1 MQDIGHTL
9 DWDDGFTQD
18 GQEFIIL
25 EPGIYNF
32 TVKEFKRGRFPG
44 SQKIPACNKAEL
56 ILEINSDKGPASVKS
71 DLIMFS
77 SMEWK
82 ISSFLRS
89 VGLKKHGETVKV
101 KWDELVGK
109 TGRCSITNRKYVDKN
124 GKEQTAND
132 VDRFLDPE
140 NAQTNTNA
148 VQTKNDDD
156 LLG

>member
-9 DWDDGFTQD
+9 DWDDVFTQD

-44 SQKIPACNKAEL
+44 SPKIPACNKAEL
-56 ILEINSDKGPASVKS
+56 ILEINSDKGPVSVKS

-109 TGRCSITNRKYVDKN
+109 AYQECLRFTSPEVKKYIFM
-124 GKEQTAND
+124 GHS
-132 VDRFLDPE
+132 P
-140 NAQTNTNA
+140 A
-148 VQTKNDDD
+148 VALLRLLTKVKS
-156 LLG
+156 